1 MSLLLRKFHSSC
13 IVLLCFS
20 LHSTM
25 SLLLLCRSEYVKA
38 LTVLYI
44 PLCLY
49 YYGTFSAL
57 WQLLS
62 SFTFHYVSITTRDG
76 HYRQS
81 RHSALHSTMSLL
93 LPVLSTEIIEAMC
106 LFTFHYVS
114 ITTVTANNYFK
125 VNTDFTFHY
134 VSITTQYTDDRNYNA
149 LLFFTFH
156 YVSITTRTSQSPT
169 LQSQFYHFLSTLS
182 FSPELP
188 QNFPKEETV
197 SLF

>member
-1 MSLLLRKFHSSC
+1 
-13 IVLLCFS
+13 
-20 LHSTM
+20 
-25 SLLLLCRSEYVKA
+25 
-38 LTVLYI
+38 
-44 PLCLY
+44 
-49 YYGTFSAL
+49 
-57 WQLLS
+57 
-62 SFTFHYVSITTRDG
+62 
-76 HYRQS
+76 
-81 RHSALHSTMSLL
+81 MSLL

-156 YVSITTRTSQSPT
+156 YVSITTGDIREGPLDDMLFTFHYVSITTRTSQSPT

-182 FSPELP
+182 FSLLIEYKYQQYRKKISYFYSKIAYLSTSHVFCFITGR
-188 QNFPKEETV
+188 Q
-197 SLF
+197 L

>member
-20 LHSTM
+20 
-25 SLLLLCRSEYVKA
+25 
-38 LTVLYI
+38 
-44 PLCLY
+44 
-49 YYGTFSAL
+49 
-57 WQLLS
+57 
-62 SFTFHYVSITTRDG
+62 
-76 HYRQS
+76 
-81 RHSALHSTMSLL
+81 LHSTMSLL

-134 VSITTQYTDDRNYNA
+134 VSITT
-149 LLFFTFH
+149 
-156 YVSITTRTSQSPT
+156 RTSQSPT

-182 FSPELP
+182 FSLLIEYKYQQYRKKISYFYSKIAYLSTSHVFCFITGR
-188 QNFPKEETV
+188 Q
-197 SLF
+197 L

>member
-93 LPVLSTEIIEAMC
+93 LQSVEPLVTVWGISLHSTMSLLLPVLSTEIIEAMC

-156 YVSITTRTSQSPT
+156 YVSITTASR
-169 LQSQFYHFLSTLS
+169 
-182 FSPELP
+182 
-188 QNFPKEETV
+188 
-197 SLF
+197 

>member
-62 SFTFHYVSITTRDG
+62 SFTFHYVSITTR
-76 HYRQS
+76 
-81 RHSALHSTMSLL
+81 
-93 LPVLSTEIIEAMC
+93 
-106 LFTFHYVS
+106 
-114 ITTVTANNYFK
+114 
-125 VNTDFTFHY
+125 
-134 VSITTQYTDDRNYNA
+134 
-149 LLFFTFH
+149 
-156 YVSITTRTSQSPT
+156 TSQSPT

-182 FSPELP
+182 FSLLIEYKYQQYRKKISYFYSKIAYLSTSHVFCFITGR
-188 QNFPKEETV
+188 Q
-197 SLF
+197 L